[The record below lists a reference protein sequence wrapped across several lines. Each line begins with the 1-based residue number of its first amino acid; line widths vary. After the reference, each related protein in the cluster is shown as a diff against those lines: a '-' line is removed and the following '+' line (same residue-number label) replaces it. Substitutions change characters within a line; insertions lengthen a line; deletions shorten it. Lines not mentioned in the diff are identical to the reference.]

1 MTFTKKDLT
10 LLVPLLLFLFLG
22 FYLAYSVDFLQYEK
36 VFSISVKWFILPTII
51 VATYYAHYSTFGYD
65 KKSALWRKILGLLVL
80 TLIFSLMILRAF
92 QGYLTYYN
100 CNFGTQ
106 TKLTIKGKITRLDF
120 PKTKKLL
127 NSYSVQ
133 LLTDNTQELIKL
145 EVPTNNYSV
154 GQLFEKEMLV
164 GSLGILYCPKLKK

>member
-10 LLVPLLLFLFLG
+10 LLIPLLVFLLLG
-22 FYLAYSVDFLQYEK
+22 FYWAYSVDFLQYDK
-36 VFSISVKWFILPTII
+36 VFSISVKWFIIPSII
-51 VATYYAHYSTFGYD
+51 VATYYAYYSTFGYD
-65 KKSALWRKILGLLVL
+65 KKSALWRKILGLLAL
-80 TLIFSLMILRAF
+80 TLIFSLMVLKAF

-106 TKLTIKGKITRLDF
+106 TKLTVKGKITRLDF
-120 PKTKKLL
+120 PRTKKPL
-127 NSYSVQ
+127 NTYSVQ

-154 GQLFEKEMLV
+154 GEIFEKEMLV
-164 GSLGILYCPKLKK
+164 GSLGVLYCPKSTK